1 MQANNNR
8 FDCLGRLKATIVHAL
23 LSLMVAALAAALVF
37 GLWFPYPFRDISGGR
52 ELFTLLVSVD
62 VVLGPLLTFAVFS
75 RGKPKRKLVADL
87 VVIAVLQLS
96 ALGYGLFTVFIARPV
111 HLVWELDRM
120 RVVHAADIPLELLSK
135 APVNLQTMPLF
146 GPTELAVRPFANA
159 VEKADVTIAALS
171 GVAIGSRPDLWQP
184 YAEALPRV
192 RDSAQPV
199 EALLARKPADAE
211 TIRSALRDA
220 RVTEADVVWLPLVSR
235 KSFWTVFLRRDT
247 LMPVAYAPVDP
258 Y

>member
-1 MQANNNR
+1 M
-8 FDCLGRLKATIVHAL
+8 
-23 LSLMVAALAAALVF
+23 
-37 GLWFPYPFRDISGGR
+37 
-52 ELFTLLVSVD
+52 LLVSVD
-62 VVLGPLLTFAVFS
+62 VVLGPLLTFAVYS
-75 RGKPKRKLVADL
+75 RAKATWKLVADL
-87 VVIAVLQLS
+87 VVIAALQLS
-96 ALGYGLFTVFIARPV
+96 ALGYGLFTVFVARPV

-120 RVVHAADIPLELLSK
+120 RVVHAADVPLELLSK
-135 APVNLQTMPLF
+135 APANLQTMPLF

-159 VEKADVTIAALS
+159 AEKADVTIAALS

-247 LMPVAYAPVDP
+247 LMPAAYAPVDP